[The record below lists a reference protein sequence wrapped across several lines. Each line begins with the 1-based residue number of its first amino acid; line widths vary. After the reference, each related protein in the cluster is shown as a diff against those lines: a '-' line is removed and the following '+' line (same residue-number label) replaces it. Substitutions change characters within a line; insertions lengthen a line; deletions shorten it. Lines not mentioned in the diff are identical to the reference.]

1 MTEDFTLTKVTRN
14 GQITLPAAIRQAA
27 NIEEGDLIAVFIE
40 GDTIRLSPQKLIDK
54 SQAYF
59 WSDDWQKGE
68 LEASED
74 IEAGHI
80 QEFDDVNSLVDALQ
94 SGEA

>member
-1 MTEDFTLTKVTRN
+1 MPEDFTLTKVTRN
-14 GQITLPAAIRQAA
+14 GQITLPAAVRQAA
-27 NIEEGDLIAVFIE
+27 NIEEGDLIAVVVE

-59 WSDDWQKGE
+59 WSKAWQKSE

-74 IEAGHI
+74 IGAGRI
-80 QEFDDVNSLVDALQ
+80 QEFGDVDTLIDAL
-94 SGEA
+94 EAGKA

>member
-14 GQITLPAAIRQAA
+14 GQITLPAAVRQAV
-27 NIEEGDLIAVFIE
+27 NIEEGDLIAVIVE

-59 WSDDWQKGE
+59 WSKAWQEGE
-68 LEASED
+68 LAASED
-74 IEAGHI
+74 IGAGRI
-80 QEFDDVNSLVDALQ
+80 QEFGDVDALIDAL
-94 SGEA
+94 EAGKA

>member
-1 MTEDFTLTKVTRN
+1 MVKDPTLTKVTRN
-14 GQITLPAAIRQAA
+14 GQITLPAAVRRAA
-27 NIEEGDLIAVFIE
+27 NIEEGDLIAVVVE

-59 WSDDWQKGE
+59 WSDDWQKSE

-74 IEAGHI
+74 IESGRI
-80 QEFDDVNSLVDALQ
+80 QEFDDIDALIDALEA
-94 SGEA
+94 GEA

>member
-14 GQITLPAAIRQAA
+14 GQITLPAAVRQAV
-27 NIEEGDLIAVFIE
+27 NIEEGDLIAVIVE

-59 WSDDWQKGE
+59 WSKAWQKGE
-68 LEASED
+68 LAASED
-74 IEAGHI
+74 IDAGRI
-80 QEFDDVNSLVDALQ
+80 QEFGDVDTLIDAL
-94 SGEA
+94 EAGKA

>member
-14 GQITLPAAIRQAA
+14 GQITLPAAVRQAA
-27 NIEEGDLIAVFIE
+27 NIEEGDLIAVVVE

-59 WSDDWQKGE
+59 WSKDWQKGE

-74 IEAGHI
+74 IGVGRI
-80 QEFDDVNSLVDALQ
+80 QEFGDVDTLIDALET
-94 SGEA
+94 GKA

>member
-14 GQITLPAAIRQAA
+14 GQITLPAAVRQAV
-27 NIEEGDLIAVFIE
+27 NIEEGDLIAVIVE

-59 WSDDWQKGE
+59 WSKAWQEGE
-68 LEASED
+68 LAASED
-74 IEAGHI
+74 IGAGRI
-80 QEFDDVNSLVDALQ
+80 QEFGDVDTLIDAL
-94 SGEA
+94 EAGKA